1 MTDISKLTLLQVD
14 LKRGFRASFLLLLR
28 KVDMYKLI
36 LFLLL
41 ICSCR
46 SAKNQNSD
54 QSTVTTIFKGTVIL
68 NNNGCPHYIE
78 ISNCSVSNLSY
89 YIGKKVYPIEL
100 DDKFKKEG
108 LSLNFNFTVSK
119 AMSPTDC
126 QVDYVVSLEDV
137 SVTKK

>member
-1 MTDISKLTLLQVD
+1 
-14 LKRGFRASFLLLLR
+14 
-28 KVDMYKLI
+28 MYKLI

-54 QSTVTTIFKGTVIL
+54 QGNETTIYKGTVHL

-78 ISNCSVSNLSY
+78 ISNCFVSNLSY
-89 YIGKKVYPIEL
+89 YIGKKVYPITL
-100 DDKFKKEG
+100 DEKFKKEG
-108 LSLNFNFTVSK
+108 LSLNFNLTVSK

-126 QVDYVVSLEDV
+126 QVDYAVSLDNV